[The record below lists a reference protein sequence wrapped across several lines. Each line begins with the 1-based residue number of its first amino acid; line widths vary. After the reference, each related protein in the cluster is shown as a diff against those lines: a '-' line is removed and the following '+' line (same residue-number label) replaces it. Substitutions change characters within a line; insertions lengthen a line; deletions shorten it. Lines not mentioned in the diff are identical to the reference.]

1 MPKITDK
8 SFVYVPSFSTD
19 IGARFKRMRQQQARE
34 AKAEA
39 ERIAAEK
46 VAKVQPIKKVAK

>member
-19 IGARFKRMRQQQARE
+19 IGARFKRMRAQQARE
-34 AKAEA
+34 RKAETARAEA
-39 ERIAAEK
+39 ER
-46 VAKVQPIKKVAK
+46 VAKVQPIKRSGK